1 MLDTIL
7 SSPDDFPPH
16 LHRHLLQLYAIKH
29 RRAPKTQTE
38 QRRAVYEY
46 LTRTQRDKTGAL
58 RIHLSV
64 ELESWLK
71 GTDERVRGWGHVSR
85 LAGIAYQF
93 SRDLRKRFD
102 LTVERDYKEFAL
114 YLALSVRSA
123 LRWPE
128 AALGDEFKS
137 VLWEP
142 APGINSP
149 SKVGVT
155 RALNYLRRKSPDS
168 RRLDL
173 NKVQDFSR
181 LLVRVLSEIDEGNLP
196 GYVLSPAQYDYLGT
210 PVKMKNST
218 LRLTGLMHHLVV
230 ERGSIAEQELNR
242 PEMALTV
249 AREAPN
255 IVKRL
260 RMPERLREAHGIR
273 PTAVTSAGS
282 TRAPALQQV
291 TVVGPLSH
299 GSGLG
304 AAARA
309 CGEAFKAAG
318 VPVDVLNH
326 VAGWGRTD
334 EDEGSGVVQR
344 VRGDINIIHF
354 NPDVI
359 LENLSR
365 CGLDQFE
372 GCYNIGFAFWETS
385 QASFA
390 HRLGLDMLDEVWVS
404 SEYCRAVFQ
413 QATRKPVVVVRTPI
427 PKFEDLSWANRSC
440 FGIPDDP
447 FTFIFT
453 FDGASRVTRKN
464 PVAVVD
470 AFQQAYPS
478 DNGVQLVIKTQNT
491 NQLSTADERAYA
503 DIRARAKQDRRIMI
517 IDESFSSNE
526 VHGLISVCDCYVSL
540 HRSEGFG
547 FGMAEAMKLGVP
559 VIATGYSGN
568 EDFTTEA
575 NAYPVRYRLVPVPKQ
590 DFVFDEAGQEW
601 ADAEVSHAAE
611 RMLEVRTD
619 PQRGLKIQRARETM
633 HELYDGV
640 AVGEAYRAR
649 IEAIRAGALI
659 EAGAVVAGAR

>member
-413 QATRKPVVVVRTPI
+413 QATSKPVVVVRTPI

-633 HELYDGV
+633 HELYDEV

>member
-85 LAGIAYQF
+85 SAGIAYQF

-128 AALGDEFKS
+128 AALGDDFKS

-210 PVKMKNST
+210 PVKMKNPT

-503 DIRARAKQDRRIMI
+503 DIRTRAKQDRRIMI

-601 ADAEVSHAAE
+601 ADAEISHAAE
-611 RMLEVRTD
+611 RMLEVRSD
-619 PQRGLKIQRARETM
+619 PQRGAKIQRARETM
-633 HELYDGV
+633 HELYDEV

>member
-1 MLDTIL
+1 
-7 SSPDDFPPH
+7 
-16 LHRHLLQLYAIKH
+16 
-29 RRAPKTQTE
+29 
-38 QRRAVYEY
+38 
-46 LTRTQRDKTGAL
+46 
-58 RIHLSV
+58 
-64 ELESWLK
+64 
-71 GTDERVRGWGHVSR
+71 
-85 LAGIAYQF
+85 
-93 SRDLRKRFD
+93 
-102 LTVERDYKEFAL
+102 
-114 YLALSVRSA
+114 
-123 LRWPE
+123 
-128 AALGDEFKS
+128 
-137 VLWEP
+137 
-142 APGINSP
+142 
-149 SKVGVT
+149 
-155 RALNYLRRKSPDS
+155 
-168 RRLDL
+168 
-173 NKVQDFSR
+173 
-181 LLVRVLSEIDEGNLP
+181 
-196 GYVLSPAQYDYLGT
+196 
-210 PVKMKNST
+210 
-218 LRLTGLMHHLVV
+218 MHHVVV
-230 ERGSIAEQELNR
+230 ERGNISEQELNR

-633 HELYDGV
+633 HELYDEV

>member
-1 MLDTIL
+1 MLDAIL
-7 SSPDDFPPH
+7 SAPAAFPPH

-29 RRAPKTQTE
+29 RRAPKTQSE
-38 QRRAVYEY
+38 QRRAVYDY

-58 RIHLSV
+58 RIHLSA
-64 ELESWLK
+64 ELETWLK
-71 GTDERVRGWGHVSR
+71 GTDECVRGWGPIPR
-85 LAGIAYQF
+85 LAGVVYQF

-102 LTVERDYKEFAL
+102 LSVERDYKEFAL
-114 YLALSVRSA
+114 YLSLSVRSA

-128 AALGDEFKS
+128 AVIGDDFMR

-142 APGINSP
+142 APGITSP
-149 SKVGVT
+149 SRIGVT
-155 RALNYLRRKSPDS
+155 RAFNYLRRKSPDS
-168 RRLDL
+168 RRLDA

-196 GYVLSPAQYDYLGT
+196 GYVLSPAQYDYLGK
-210 PVKMKNST
+210 PVKMKNPT
-218 LRLTGLMHHLVV
+218 LRLTGLMHHVVV
-230 ERGSIAEQELNR
+230 ERGNISEQELNR

-249 AREAPN
+249 GREAPN

-260 RMPERLREAHGIR
+260 RMPQCLREAHGIR
-273 PTAVTSAGS
+273 QPSVTSIES
-282 TRAPALQQV
+282 TPPPAIQKV

-318 VPVDVLNH
+318 VAVDVLNH

-334 EDEGSGVVQR
+334 EDEGSGLVQR

-359 LENLSR
+359 IENLSR

-404 SEYCRAVFQ
+404 SEYCREVFQ
-413 QATRKPVVVVRTPI
+413 RATSKPVVLVRTPI
-427 PKFEDLSWANRSC
+427 PKFEDLSWAKRSC
-440 FGIPDDP
+440 FGIPDGP

-464 PVAVVD
+464 PMAVVD

-478 DNGVQLVIKTQNT
+478 DDGVQLVIKTQNT
-491 NQLSTADERAYA
+491 HKLSTADERAYA
-503 DIRARAKQDRRIMI
+503 NIRARARQDRRILI

-601 ADAEVSHAAE
+601 ADAEVAHAAE

-619 PQRGLKIQRARETM
+619 PQRGAKIQRARETM
-633 HELYDGV
+633 RELYDEAV
-640 AVGEAYRAR
+640 VGEAYRAR
-649 IEAIRAGALI
+649 IEVIRAGALA
-659 EAGAVVAGAR
+659 EAGAVSA

>member
-128 AALGDEFKS
+128 AALGDDFKS

-210 PVKMKNST
+210 PVKMKNPT

-478 DNGVQLVIKTQNT
+478 DHGVQLVIKTQNT

-517 IDESFSSNE
+517 IDESFSSTE

-633 HELYDGV
+633 HELYDEV

-659 EAGAVVAGAR
+659 EAGTVVAGAR